1 MIADHLKKLTFHSTN
16 MEEAIRLDQED
27 QLSHFRE
34 QFHFPKGEDG
44 EDLIYLCGNSLGLQP
59 KGAEDKVKKEMKD
72 WKELGVKGHF
82 SGSTPWTTF
91 HELVNHPMADLVGA
105 KPEEVVVMNT
115 LTVNL
120 HLMMVSFYRPTEK
133 RHKILME
140 KAAFPS
146 DKYACQSQLKF
157 HGFSIDDGI
166 IEVEAREGENSIRLE
181 DMLDIID
188 LHGDEIA
195 LILLGN
201 PNYFTGE
208 VFNMR
213 AITVAGHR
221 KGCMVGFD
229 CAHGAGNIILDLHDT
244 GADFA
249 VWCTYKYMNSGP
261 GSLGGVFVHERHLK
275 DNDIPK
281 LAGWWG
287 QDKARRFLMEDEF
300 HPSPTVE
307 SWQMSNAPILSF
319 APMIASMELFSE
331 AGMDNLRAKAI
342 QLTSYLEFLINSLN
356 QPAISIIT
364 PADPQKRGCQLSIRI
379 KNGNKS
385 IYHKIRESGV
395 ILDWR
400 EPNII
405 RAAPTPLYNS
415 YKDVYNFV
423 QRFSEILDNN

>member
-1 MIADHLKKLTFHSTN
+1 MITEQMTKPIFHSNDIEEAKKLD
-16 MEEAIRLDQED
+16 RED
-27 QLSHFRE
+27 KLSHFRE

-59 KGAEDKVKKEMKD
+59 KGAEEKVLKEMRD

-82 SGSTPWTTF
+82 TGSTPWTTF
-91 HELVNHPMADLVGA
+91 HELVNETMAQVVGA

-120 HLMMVSFYRPTEK
+120 HLMMVSFYRPTAK
-133 RHKILME
+133 RFKILME
-140 KAAFPS
+140 KEAFPS

-157 HGFSIDDGI
+157 HGYDIGKGI
-166 IEVEAREGENSIRLE
+166 IEVEAREGEKSIRLK

-188 LHGDEIA
+188 KHGDEIA
-195 LILLGN
+195 LILVGN

-208 VFNMR
+208 VFDMK
-213 AITVAGHR
+213 AITEAGHR

-229 CAHGAGNIILDLHDT
+229 CAHGAGNIILNLHDT

-261 GSLGGVFVHERHLK
+261 GSLGGVFVNERHLQ

-287 QDKARRFLMEDEF
+287 QDKSRRFLMEDEF

-331 AGMDNLRAKAI
+331 AGIENLRAKAI
-342 QLTSYLEFLINSLN
+342 HLTCYLEFLINNLN
-356 QPAISIIT
+356 HPAITIIT
-364 PADPQKRGCQLSIRI
+364 PEDPQKRGCQLSIRI
-379 KNGNKS
+379 KDGNKS

-415 YKDVYNFV
+415 YRDVFEFV
-423 QRFSEILDNN
+423 QRLSAILENM

>member
-1 MIADHLKKLTFHSTN
+1 MITEHTTKPTFYSTGI
-16 MEEAIRLDQED
+16 EEAERLDRED

-34 QFHFPKGEDG
+34 QFHFPKGENG

-59 KGAEDKVKKEMKD
+59 KGAQDKVMKEMRD

-82 SGSTPWTTF
+82 TGTTPWTTF
-91 HELVNHPMADLVGA
+91 HELVNQPMADIVGA

-120 HLMMVSFYRPTEK
+120 HLMMVSFYRPTEN
-133 RHKILME
+133 RYKILME
-140 KAAFPS
+140 KEAFPS
-146 DKYACQSQLKF
+146 DKYAVQSQLKF
-157 HGFSIDDGI
+157 HGYGIDDGI
-166 IEVEAREGENSIRLE
+166 IEIEARDGEKSIRLE
-181 DMLDIID
+181 DLLDIVD
-188 LHGDEIA
+188 KRGDEIA
-195 LILLGN
+195 LIILGN

-208 VFNMR
+208 VFDMK
-213 AITVAGHR
+213 AITEAGHK

-229 CAHGAGNIILDLHDT
+229 CAHGAGNIILNLHNT

-319 APMIASMELFSE
+319 APMIASVELFSE
-331 AGMDNLRAKAI
+331 AGMHKLRSKAI

-364 PADPQKRGCQLSIRI
+364 PEDPQKRGCQLSIRI
-379 KNGNKS
+379 KDGDKK

-415 YKDVYNFV
+415 YRDVYEFIKRLNG
-423 QRFSEILDNN
+423 ILEYN